1 MSATNATALPPARF
15 SLAGPKFGTALPVL
29 LLVLTAVT
37 GIVDAISV
45 LELGR
50 VFVANMTGNVVSIGF
65 ALAGAPHFS
74 LTGSIFALAG
84 YILGAGLGGY
94 VMARIHLA
102 PVRAFRNVMGVVVL
116 AFAGVVAMAW
126 ITGAEAPMIQHIMV
140 ALMATALGVQ
150 GAAARALG
158 VPDLS
163 TTVLTMTITGLV
175 ADIWGG
181 KSGALTRRI
190 LAVAAMLIGAFT
202 GGVLVLNA
210 GIPVALSVVL
220 LIQIVVLVSMWDLAR
235 KS

>member
-1 MSATNATALPPARF
+1 MTTSAAPARF

-29 LLVLTAVT
+29 LLILTAVT

-84 YILGAGLGGY
+84 YVLGAGLGGY

-102 PVRAFRNVMGVVVL
+102 PIRALRNVMALVVL

-126 ITGAEAPMIQHIMV
+126 ITGAATPMIQHVIV

-181 KSGALTRRI
+181 KSGSLTRRI
-190 LAVAAMLIGAFT
+190 LAVVAMLLGAFI
-202 GGVLVLNA
+202 GGVLVSNA
-210 GIPVALSVVL
+210 GVPTALSVVL
-220 LIQIVVLVSMWDLAR
+220 TIQAVVLVSLWRLAR
-235 KS
+235 RV